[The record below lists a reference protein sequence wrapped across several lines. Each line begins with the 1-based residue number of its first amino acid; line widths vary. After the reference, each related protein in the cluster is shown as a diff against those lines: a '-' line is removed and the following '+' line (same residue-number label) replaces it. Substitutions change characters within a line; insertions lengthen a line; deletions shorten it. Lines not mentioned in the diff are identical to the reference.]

1 MTSIIQK
8 RKKITVKT
16 HTFGMLLGLP
26 LSLFLFSSLSE
37 IFIEVDNVL
46 YDDPGISSQII
57 KNINAYCSSSNSF
70 NLTAKQAFELHD
82 RFGSTVHGL
91 NLSTAESQTFY
102 DSVFSNL
109 DLSTIASSPSS
120 SSSPSGYSH
129 NNNKHEHNAI
139 LPFLTFPS
147 PPGPRISL
155 ASNSP
160 LPHLNNIL
168 QHLNL
173 PPSLFHKILTP
184 SLSNNFT
191 TKSSPSF
198 FPNTHTKEFAAL
210 IDDSQTN
217 LNFVKKHHPNTFK
230 TFHAPRGPKS
240 LLESLLTIYNLT
252 SPSFEFNSTRYLQS
266 KNQHD
271 EISINRTVF
280 SSLLSLLKGG
290 GGDGKELVIA
300 DLGAGLLPMLHR
312 LKRSGAFDNKTVVYH
327 AYEPNVELEEGIKIA
342 IRDHDHD
349 HHHHHH
355 HHRGLQVVLHAQD
368 FKDDLATVRS
378 ADLIVGCCFADLF
391 EPRTLLNL
399 LRPTESENNKTTLV
413 YFPLTYMNSTS
424 VIGVGEESRAENIG
438 FDYYNRGLETQHN
451 QHTDGR
457 KLLEALQDSGEVIS
471 SGGSNFVVG
480 PNSSYFYECLLDF
493 FGRTGGVEMLRAGLN
508 GGSWLEAL
516 RGGEK
521 SILIKNVDVLGRLRG
536 GDTPTPTVSDTPTVS
551 VQFTAPREIKLVQS
565 PSTSLTKLEYN
576 QVEIKSIASLIS
588 SGTELKMYRGDFE
601 QGQRVDSSIEG
612 MGGELSYPFNYGYSL
627 VGSVVRVNEENKEAK
642 KEFLGKVVFAFA
654 NHASSVVQ
662 DLEGVQVVPE
672 GVGVEDA
679 VFLPAVETAL
689 SLVMD
694 GKVILGE
701 DVGVVGCG
709 MIGLL
714 VCRILRRGG
723 HRVVAYDLNEKRSE
737 RARQLGCELGGGGGG
752 GRGGD
757 NLDCAIEVSGCG
769 GGLQKAI
776 DIVGDHGRVV
786 VGSLYGGRVELELG
800 LGFHR
805 SGKSLKGKS
814 EASRRGGG
822 GVERR

>member
-1 MTSIIQK
+1 
-8 RKKITVKT
+8 
-16 HTFGMLLGLP
+16 MLLGLP

-57 KNINAYCSSSNSF
+57 KNIHAFCSRSNSF
-70 NLTAKQAFELHD
+70 NLTANQAFELHD

-109 DLSTIASSPSS
+109 DLSTLASSPSS

-160 LPHLNNIL
+160 LPHVNNIL

-349 HHHHHH
+349 HHHH
-355 HHRGLQVVLHAQD
+355 RGLQVVLHAQD

-521 SILIKNVDVLGRLRG
+521 
-536 GDTPTPTVSDTPTVS
+536 
-551 VQFTAPREIKLVQS
+551 KLMV
-565 PSTSLTKLEYN
+565 
-576 QVEIKSIASLIS
+576 
-588 SGTELKMYRGDFE
+588 
-601 QGQRVDSSIEG
+601 
-612 MGGELSYPFNYGYSL
+612 
-627 VGSVVRVNEENKEAK
+627 
-642 KEFLGKVVFAFA
+642 
-654 NHASSVVQ
+654 
-662 DLEGVQVVPE
+662 
-672 GVGVEDA
+672 
-679 VFLPAVETAL
+679 
-689 SLVMD
+689 
-694 GKVILGE
+694 
-701 DVGVVGCG
+701 
-709 MIGLL
+709 
-714 VCRILRRGG
+714 
-723 HRVVAYDLNEKRSE
+723 
-737 RARQLGCELGGGGGG
+737 
-752 GRGGD
+752 
-757 NLDCAIEVSGCG
+757 
-769 GGLQKAI
+769 
-776 DIVGDHGRVV
+776 
-786 VGSLYGGRVELELG
+786 
-800 LGFHR
+800 
-805 SGKSLKGKS
+805 
-814 EASRRGGG
+814 
-822 GVERR
+822 